1 MNSTQ
6 VVDQYNCKDIV
17 QFIYENFFS
26 NTVSII
32 KETYNFTFDI
42 FFSIV

>member
-6 VVDQYNCKDIV
+6 VIDQHNCKDIV

-26 NTVSII
+26 NTVSI
-32 KETYNFTFDI
+32 KETCNFTFDI